1 MDDKLKPLTE
11 YERSYAEEYHYLI
24 IEFLKRSRL
33 DIEEFYDVVVMN
45 YLLSVQ
51 TYLNDRELQR
61 KCNFEAVSYMY
72 MRRAL
77 YVHFRKDKAQKRSSE
92 NEGDISLDEI
102 DICVSDSKAME
113 TVSNLEYM
121 ETMKEITTQL
131 SEEQS
136 MIGGLLQVNR
146 L

>member
-1 MDDKLKPLTE
+1 MYSENNKETK
-11 YERSYAEEYHYLI
+11 I
-24 IEFLKRSRL
+24 CKRCG
-33 DIEEFYDVVVMN
+33 
-45 YLLSVQ
+45 
-51 TYLNDRELQR
+51 RELPLDRFRLATGQFGNPYYR
-61 KCNFEAVSYMY
+61 GSCKECEAKYDKEYKKKKTEKCNFEAVSYMY

>member
-51 TYLNDRELQR
+51 TYLNDMELQR

-72 MRRAL
+72 M
-77 YVHFRKDKAQKRSSE
+77 KRSSE

>member
-51 TYLNDRELQR
+51 TYLNDMELQR

-77 YVHFRKDKAQKRSSE
+77 YVHFRKDNGTEKEVQRMR
-92 NEGDISLDEI
+92 EI
-102 DICVSDSKAME
+102 
-113 TVSNLEYM
+113 
-121 ETMKEITTQL
+121 
-131 SEEQS
+131 
-136 MIGGLLQVNR
+136 
-146 L
+146 

>member
-1 MDDKLKPLTE
+1 M
-11 YERSYAEEYHYLI
+11 
-24 IEFLKRSRL
+24 
-33 DIEEFYDVVVMN
+33 
-45 YLLSVQ
+45 
-51 TYLNDRELQR
+51 ELQR